1 MHTQGHGGGL
11 AAGVFPYIAQRAIK
25 KFICRISTSVVHR
38 LPKPRRRVRFPYPA
52 PKKNTILWM
61 VFFVDIGVPQRTR
74 GSTTASL
81 GCDFVFT
88 NWECDPSCLSA
99 YEMPSIRM
107 AFQRVEKVFSP
118 RCSIA
123 GLRFIVFL
131 TASNAIHKDGISSLK
146 YGPRGGLR
154 RFARPTHRT
163 SHIDLADCT
172 KSCIRLCA
180 FRGRII
186 FCEF

>member
-1 MHTQGHGGGL
+1 MCALAQNDASILDFCRCGGVL
-11 AAGVFPYIAQRAIK
+11 AGGQSRPPLHNDKHAK
-25 KFICRISTSVVHR
+25 
-38 LPKPRRRVRFPYPA
+38 
-52 PKKNTILWM
+52 
-61 VFFVDIGVPQRTR
+61 RTD
-74 GSTTASL
+74 TL
-81 GCDFVFT
+81 C
-88 NWECDPSCLSA
+88 PS
-99 YEMPSIRM
+99 
-107 AFQRVEKVFSP
+107 FQRVEKVFSPRCPSSFLNLKSSENCLIERERGFLPLSLYP

-131 TASNAIHKDGISSLK
+131 TASNAIHKDGISSLE

-172 KSCIRLCA
+172 KSCIRLCV
-180 FRGRII
+180 FRGRIG

>member
-1 MHTQGHGGGL
+1 MVVGGSK
-11 AAGVFPYIAQRAIK
+11 I
-25 KFICRISTSVVHR
+25 H
-38 LPKPRRRVRFPYPA
+38 
-52 PKKNTILWM
+52 
-61 VFFVDIGVPQRTR
+61 
-74 GSTTASL
+74 
-81 GCDFVFT
+81 
-88 NWECDPSCLSA
+88 E
-99 YEMPSIRM
+99 RM
-107 AFQRVEKVFSP
+107 AHFFIDIYTKGAFCP
-118 RCSIA
+118 FHSIPA
-123 GLRFIVFL
+123 ALLQDCVLSFL

-180 FRGRII
+180 FRGRIG

>member
-1 MHTQGHGGGL
+1 
-11 AAGVFPYIAQRAIK
+11 
-25 KFICRISTSVVHR
+25 
-38 LPKPRRRVRFPYPA
+38 
-52 PKKNTILWM
+52 M

-99 YEMPSIRM
+99 IWNAIHKDGISACRKSLFAPLPVQFSELFKFRKLLDWTRKGPFAPFTLSPLLYCRT
-107 AFQRVEKVFSP
+107 AFYR
-118 RCSIA
+118 
-123 GLRFIVFL
+123 FL

-172 KSCIRLCA
+172 KSCIRLCV
-180 FRGRII
+180 FRGRIG
-186 FCEF
+186 FCEFWTEKRIDTSAAVC